1 MNTSDQNEF
10 KSDISLEIES
20 IDGDDDLQFEVPHL
34 SGDEIEENIPPS
46 KAKRSK
52 NLNIFLLNPL
62 KTKKILT
69 NFGRKTSME
78 NFLITILKE
87 LPELGL

>member
-1 MNTSDQNEF
+1 MNTSDQNEI
-10 KSDISLEIES
+10 KSDISSEIESIDEIDVSLEIES

-34 SGDEIEENIPPS
+34 SEDEIEENIPPS

-52 NLNIFLLNPL
+52 NHNIFLLNPL

-69 NFGRKTSME
+69 NFGRKTSMK
-78 NFLITILKE
+78 NF
-87 LPELGL
+87 